1 MRVREPAEM
10 CQLSGRRTDDWRTY
24 GALDGNRFLLPT
36 QKDGKTVTEFCYQ
49 HRRTETEF
57 CSQREGYSGLFQ
69 REKKAAEAIT
79 AYFAKK

>member
-1 MRVREPAEM
+1 ME
-10 CQLSGRRTDDWRTY
+10 TDFCYQRK
-24 GALDGNRFLLPT
+24 
-36 QKDGKTVTEFCYQ
+36 KDGKKVTEFCYQ

-57 CSQREGYSGLFQ
+57 CSQREGYSDLFQ